1 MLSVAFGVCVCVCM
15 RACVCVCVCVCAC
28 VCECVRVCV
37 RVRVCATVMIF
48 MTVANR
54 MPIFVSLPNNPQ
66 KEATASAALV
76 SRMKTMFERL
86 AGAVSLIFCALY
98 SFWN

>member
-1 MLSVAFGVCVCVCM
+1 MCVCVCVCACV
-15 RACVCVCVCVCAC
+15 RVRVCVCVCVCVCAC
-28 VCECVRVCV
+28 VCA
-37 RVRVCATVMIF
+37 RVCATVINF

-66 KEATASAALV
+66 REAAQM
-76 SRMKTMFERL
+76 SRMKTMFEHL